1 MLSNDGFFQVLLS
14 EVKNLGLRT
23 RSQIFHEEQNT
34 KTIRQIRLTLS
45 PFKQKVYMLEPLNTS
60 A

>member
-45 PFKQKVYMLEPLNTS
+45 PFKQKVYKLEPLNTS